1 MNFDFDNLANNT
13 QLTPLWQNLTGIFL
27 MKAKAYQNIQKE
39 KSFQFMY
46 YLEYLI
52 GETNMQKFVSSWF
65 LYNFNLEVTN
75 DSFKFNLYDFIS
87 SNYDI
92 ETRE

>member
-1 MNFDFDNLANNT
+1 
-13 QLTPLWQNLTGIFL
+13 
-27 MKAKAYQNIQKE
+27 
-39 KSFQFMY
+39 MY

-65 LYNFNLEVTN
+65 LYNFHLEVTN